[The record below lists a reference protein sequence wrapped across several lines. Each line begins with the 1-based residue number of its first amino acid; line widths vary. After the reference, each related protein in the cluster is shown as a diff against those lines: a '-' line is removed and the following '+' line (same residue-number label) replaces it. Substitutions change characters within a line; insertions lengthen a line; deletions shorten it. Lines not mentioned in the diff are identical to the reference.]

1 LPERLMPFDPEHWLE
16 AAAVCCIEIPEVDR
30 EALLRTALN
39 RAYYAA
45 LLSFKHRIEAVQGP
59 GAVPERRTHE
69 AIYHAVGAAG
79 YTFIDSY
86 RTLRE
91 LRRKR
96 EAADYVLS
104 GDPPIFREAHEAIQR
119 SRWLI
124 RTRIKALP
132 DADFRRLDVRRT

>member
-1 LPERLMPFDPEHWLE
+1 MAFDPERWLE
-16 AAAVCCIEIPEVDR
+16 AATVCCIEIPAVDR

-45 LLSFKHRIEAVQGP
+45 LLSFKARIEAVQGA

-79 YTFIDSY
+79 HTFMDSY
-86 RTLRE
+86 RMLRE
-91 LRRKR
+91 LRRRR
-96 EAADYVLS
+96 EAADYVLD
-104 GDPPIFREAHEAIQR
+104 GAPHTFREADEAVRQ
-119 SRWLI
+119 SRWSI

-132 DADFRRLDVRRT
+132 DAEFRRLDVRRT

>member
-1 LPERLMPFDPEHWLE
+1 M
-16 AAAVCCIEIPEVDR
+16 
-30 EALLRTALN
+30 N

-45 LLSFKHRIEAVQGP
+45 LLSFKSRIEAVQGAA
-59 GAVPERRTHE
+59 AVPERRTHE
-69 AIYHAVGAAG
+69 SIYLAVGTAG
-79 YTFIDSY
+79 YTFMDSY

-91 LRRKR
+91 LRRMR

-104 GDPPIFREAHEAIQR
+104 GEAPTFRDAHEAVRQ

-132 DADFRRLDVRRT
+132 DAEFRRLVLPRR

>member
-1 LPERLMPFDPEHWLE
+1 MPFDPEHWLE

-45 LLSFKHRIEAVQGP
+45 LLSFKSRIEAVQGR

-79 YTFIDSY
+79 YTFMDSY
-86 RTLRE
+86 RVLRE
-91 LRRKR
+91 LRRRR
-96 EAADYVLS
+96 EAADYVLDRGS
-104 GDPPIFREAHEAIQR
+104 PAFREADDAVRQ

-132 DADFRRLDVRRT
+132 DAEFRRLDVRRT

>member
-1 LPERLMPFDPEHWLE
+1 MPFDPERWLE
-16 AAAVCCIEIPEVDR
+16 AADVCCIEIPEVDR

-45 LLSFKHRIEAVQGP
+45 LLSFKSRIEAVQGA
-59 GAVPERRTHE
+59 GAVPEQRTHE
-69 AIYHAVGAAG
+69 AIYLAVGTAG
-79 YTFIDSY
+79 YTFMDAY

-104 GDPPIFREAHEAIQR
+104 GEPPTFHGAREAVRQ

-124 RTRIKALP
+124 RTRIKTLP
-132 DADFRRLDVRRT
+132 DAEFRRLVLPRR

>member
-1 LPERLMPFDPEHWLE
+1 MAFDPERWLE
-16 AAAVCCIEIPEVDR
+16 AAAACCIDIPEVDR

-45 LLSFKHRIEAVQGP
+45 LLSFKARIEAVQGA

-69 AIYHAVGAAG
+69 AIYLAVGTAG
-79 YTFIDSY
+79 HTFLDAY

-91 LRRKR
+91 LRRVR
-96 EAADYVLS
+96 EAADYIPS
-104 GDPPIFREAHEAIQR
+104 GEPPIFRDADEAIRR

-124 RTRIKALP
+124 RARIKTLP
-132 DADFRRLDVRRT
+132 DAEFRRLVLPRR